1 MADVGILLLFK
12 KIKSCY
18 HQDIV
23 ALPVY
28 IDDSD
33 VAILKSLM
41 EDGRKSFRAISR
53 EIKISTPTVK
63 ARYER
68 LVNMGLLKSV
78 KPEIDLSKIDSH
90 RKRQFFSEENIKQ
103 LSKQNK
109 HFHVKV
115 ENLRVKMLC
124 EYCGGPINSKP
135 KVLEFANFQR
145 FFCCIGCKNNYR
157 EKHAGRIESIV
168 EHYREMKNDAKKLLQ

>member
-1 MADVGILLLFK
+1 MPVDLD
-12 KIKSCY
+12 
-18 HQDIV
+18 DI
-23 ALPVY
+23 
-28 IDDSD
+28 D

-53 EIKISTPTVK
+53 QIKVSTPTVK
-63 ARYER
+63 SRYDR
-68 LVNMGLLKSV
+68 LVNMGLIKSV
-78 KPEIDLSKIDSH
+78 QPEIDLSKVDSS
-90 RKRQFFSEENIKQ
+90 KKSQFFGEETI
-103 LSKQNK
+103 SKLKEQKK

-115 ENLRVKMLC
+115 VENMKVTMQC

-145 FFCCIGCKNNYR
+145 FFCCVTCKNDYR

-168 EHYREMKNDAKKLLQ
+168 EQYRGEMKDKKIDAKKLLP